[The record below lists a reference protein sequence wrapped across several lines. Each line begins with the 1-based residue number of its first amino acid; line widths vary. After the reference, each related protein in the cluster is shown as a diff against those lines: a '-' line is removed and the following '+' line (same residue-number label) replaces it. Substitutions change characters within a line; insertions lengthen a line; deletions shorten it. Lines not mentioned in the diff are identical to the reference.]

1 MKCSVSPFIFT
12 LELLHCSLIQA
23 IQNVVASKR
32 ELNGVGLNISSAVM
46 VDSNTVVHKKFEL
59 SLTRRAKTYSSSCSQ
74 TVSLEPFRRDF
85 YGGTALWCPRAPF
98 LERRKSRLGPS
109 KSTFN
114 AENFIRSLSMSISK
128 NIRRNSLL
136 QCVSQPEIAK
146 KSIKPPILAF
156 KVIQGHWNGH
166 QSRAS
171 VRLPISD

>member
-1 MKCSVSPFIFT
+1 MLHVMKCSVSPFIFT

-85 YGGTALWCPRAPF
+85 YGGTAL
-98 LERRKSRLGPS
+98 
-109 KSTFN
+109 
-114 AENFIRSLSMSISK
+114 
-128 NIRRNSLL
+128 
-136 QCVSQPEIAK
+136 
-146 KSIKPPILAF
+146 
-156 KVIQGHWNGH
+156 
-166 QSRAS
+166 
-171 VRLPISD
+171 